1 LDASTQWTAWS
12 KAAKDAARLAAKDWL
27 KRSVV
32 LNVVINGPTGMLK
45 PGGLRSTS
53 DFRSTMVSRM
63 SQSGVPMN
71 VAAAFS
77 ESLAQAWNAWFEG
90 YQVQLSYPTF
100 AAVPGPS
107 APTTPCIPQP
117 LRAGASLNAH
127 RLTFVLL
134 ETEIKMKLGKAAMD
148 STASK
153 AVNEF
158 AMWFS
163 ERFSAW
169 QSVATL
175 VNVLGRG
182 PVPTFAPPYVPVGPV
197 VGGDSLRTPS
207 TPPLSDH
214 GVFDLGL

>member
-1 LDASTQWTAWS
+1 LDPSTQWTAWS

-27 KRSVV
+27 SHSVV
-32 LNVVINGPTGMLK
+32 HNVVINGPTGTLK

-53 DFRSTMVSRM
+53 DFRSTMIATMNQR
-63 SQSGVPMN
+63 GVPAHI
-71 VAAAFS
+71 AAAFA

-90 YQVQLSYPTF
+90 FQIQLSYPTF
-100 AAVPGPS
+100 AAVAGPS
-107 APTTPCIPQP
+107 APITPSVPQP
-117 LRAGASLNAH
+117 MKAGASLNAH
-127 RLTFVLL
+127 RLTPASLDM
-134 ETEIKMKLGKAAMD
+134 EITMKLGTAASD
-148 STASK
+148 RTAST

-158 AMWFS
+158 ARWFS

-197 VGGDSLRTPS
+197 VGGDSLRAHS
-207 TPPLSDH
+207 APPLSDY
-214 GVFDLGL
+214 GMFDIGL